1 MKKSSRSNL
10 SNADRDERA
19 NATSTLS
26 ENEESVAVRT
36 AQTGSSQPARRRPVA
51 GGQQAPANTG
61 GHQADVHHQHL
72 EELEQQQQ
80 EEEESK

>member
-10 SNADRDERA
+10 SNTDRAEAA

-26 ENEESVAVRT
+26 ENEESGAVR
-36 AQTGSSQPARRRPVA
+36 ASQTGSSQPARRRPVA
-51 GGQQAPANTG
+51 GAQAPANAE
-61 GHQADVHHQHL
+61 GHQADPHHQHL
-72 EELEQQQQ
+72 EELEHQQQ